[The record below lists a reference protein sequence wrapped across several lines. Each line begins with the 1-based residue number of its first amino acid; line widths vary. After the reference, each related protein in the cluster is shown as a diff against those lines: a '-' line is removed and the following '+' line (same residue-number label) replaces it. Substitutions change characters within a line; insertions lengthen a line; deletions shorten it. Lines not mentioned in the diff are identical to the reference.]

1 MKLRLVQ
8 MSPKLKDKEY
18 NLKTILKNIER
29 SAKDG
34 IEFVA
39 FPELALTG
47 YVCGVDFFSL
57 AEPVPG
63 YSSRKIIELAQKEN
77 IYVAFGMPELS
88 GSLLYNSAVL
98 VGPDGLVGVQRK
110 LHLPTFDFAGVRH
123 EEGMY
128 FKPGSEPLTFDT
140 KFGRI
145 GLEICYDIWFPE
157 IVRAH
162 ALRGAWF
169 VLNLTAAPVEVPEMF
184 QQLARVRAI
193 ESQCW
198 FGFVNQVGRQEDVV
212 FRGGSC
218 IVNPSSEML
227 KSASLGENA
236 EEVIDAEIDEKAVV
250 KWRLDLPLLRDVRP
264 EIAGLVGNI
273 ASEIYYP
280 KK

>member
-8 MSPKLKDKEY
+8 MMPELKDKKA
-18 NLKTILKNIER
+18 NLEKML
-29 SAKDG
+29 SAVREAVKSG
-34 IEFVA
+34 AEFVA

-47 YVCGVDFFSL
+47 YVCGTDFFRL

-63 YSSRKIIELAQKEN
+63 ESSAEIIELARKEK
-77 IYVAFGMPELS
+77 IHVAFGMPELS
-88 GSLLYNSAVL
+88 GGLLYNSAVL
-98 VGPDGLVGVQRK
+98 TGPDGLVGVQRK

-128 FKPGSEPLTFDT
+128 FKQGPGPVTFET
-140 KFGRI
+140 GFGKI
-145 GLEICYDIWFPE
+145 GLEICYDIWYPE

-184 QQLARVRAI
+184 QLLARVRAI

-198 FGFVNQVGRQEDVV
+198 FAFVNQVGRQGEVV

-218 IVNPSSEML
+218 VVDPASEL
-227 KSASLGENA
+227 VKSASLGETA
-236 EEVIDAEIDEKAVV
+236 EETIDVDIDRDTVI

-264 EIAGLVGNI
+264 EIAGLVGDI
-273 ASEIYYP
+273 ASSIYFP
-280 KK
+280 DE